1 MPVRS
6 AEQEPWGRWTR
17 KQTGA
22 ALALASRPRLRQDKQ
37 RGFVTGAKASFARE
51 DAGRITPSPRHVSAG
66 KTSHGAL
73 GGNPKVS

>member
-51 DAGRITPSPRHVSAG
+51 DAG
-66 KTSHGAL
+66 
-73 GGNPKVS
+73 